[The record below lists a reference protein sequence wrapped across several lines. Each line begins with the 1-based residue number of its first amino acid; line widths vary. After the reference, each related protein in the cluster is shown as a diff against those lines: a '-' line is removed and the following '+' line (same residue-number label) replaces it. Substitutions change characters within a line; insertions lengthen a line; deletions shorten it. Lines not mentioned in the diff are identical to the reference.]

1 MVSVNNSTT
10 FLFSLFGLERM
21 LETFS
26 SECAEMYSNG
36 LVVRAK
42 PSHTRVCHSYQP
54 TQNEDKDKVVDKDK
68 YKEKSEGKDEREE
81 EDKDDDEDEVR

>member
-1 MVSVNNSTT
+1 MFSVNNSTT
-10 FLFSLFGLERM
+10 FLFSLFGWERM

-42 PSHTRVCHSYQP
+42 PSHTSQP
-54 TQNEDKDKVVDKDK
+54 FLPTNTKTKTKTK
-68 YKEKSEGKDEREE
+68 TRTKTKTKKEG
-81 EDKDDDEDEVR
+81 EDKDDDEDEDR